1 MSLRLARWLL
11 RYWLALG
18 RLKEPVL
25 VVRFRILLRS
35 LEVVELLELLRLLK
49 FCKETFLINISFGIR
64 HTETDKDNGIDDFM
78 MYIKL

>member
-18 RLKEPVL
+18 RLKELVL

-35 LEVVELLELLRLLK
+35 LEVVELLEGYTHASCARQG
-49 FCKETFLINISFGIR
+49 FR
-64 HTETDKDNGIDDFM
+64 ATETVMVPAGPLQGFHHAVLAEAGM
-78 MYIKL
+78 MG